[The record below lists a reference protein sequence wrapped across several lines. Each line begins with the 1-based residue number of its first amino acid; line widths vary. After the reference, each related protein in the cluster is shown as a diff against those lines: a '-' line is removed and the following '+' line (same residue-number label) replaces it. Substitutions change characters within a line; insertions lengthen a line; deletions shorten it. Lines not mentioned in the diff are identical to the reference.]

1 MYKKLAER
9 YFSFS
14 SLLAYSNRNSNKNV
28 DTSPS
33 QIVNKKSENIKF
45 NKLFAIRYIFSCR
58 RVKSLKIDL
67 FEKAKIKIDN
77 IIDIN
82 TYIRTIMEFEF
93 IKNNMINDNQ
103 FKRLNSIQKELIIDT
118 KQNFL
123 LKRIRTD
130 SINECNE
137 TMAK

>member
-9 YFSFS
+9 YFSVS

-33 QIVNKKSENIKF
+33 QIKLNNYMNNTINVLINKKNVNKKSENIKF

-77 IIDIN
+77 R
-82 TYIRTIMEFEF
+82 YHY
-93 IKNNMINDNQ
+93 
-103 FKRLNSIQKELIIDT
+103 LY
-118 KQNFL
+118 
-123 LKRIRTD
+123 
-130 SINECNE
+130 
-137 TMAK
+137 

>member
-1 MYKKLAER
+1 M
-9 YFSFS
+9 
-14 SLLAYSNRNSNKNV
+14 LAYSNRNSNKNI

-33 QIVNKKSENIKF
+33 QIKLNNYMNNTINVLINKKNVNKKSENIKF

-77 IIDIN
+77 IIDIT

-103 FKRLNSIQKELIIDT
+103 FKRLN
-118 KQNFL
+118 
-123 LKRIRTD
+123 
-130 SINECNE
+130 
-137 TMAK
+137 